1 MGRLFFV
8 VVMTYLRPFD
18 PILCTSEILGSKSAF
33 MMLLSFSQNTS
44 NSVTPLMHN
53 DYVKGYP
60 NPRPIEPKE
69 APIITNHMTEEQS
82 TWLTVFADELGKRVK
97 NFKDGDDIRQEQVLN
112 VLWQIKKY
120 IERYPN
126 PRDAAKAMSYTGSIN
141 HGRDEAIERGEGVRR
156 NRYVGQF
163 PTRLN
168 DDGEEVAIDLV
179 DRNAIDPETQAADR
193 DECLRAVVVGLD
205 VENARPGG
213 EGVLRIE
220 YCVGSVCWLHI
231 CFHLRR

>member
-1 MGRLFFV
+1 
-8 VVMTYLRPFD
+8 
-18 PILCTSEILGSKSAF
+18 
-33 MMLLSFSQNTS
+33 
-44 NSVTPLMHN
+44 
-53 DYVKGYP
+53 
-60 NPRPIEPKE
+60 
-69 APIITNHMTEEQS
+69 MTEEQS
-82 TWLTVFADELGKRVK
+82 TWLTAFADELGKRVK

-126 PRDAAKAMSYTGSIN
+126 PRDAAKAMSYTGRIN

-179 DRNAIDPETQAADR
+179 DRNAIDPAALAADR
-193 DECLRAVVVGLD
+193 DLCRQAIKEIKPIAATGLALTAICGYD
-205 VENARPGG
+205 QSSAAAIAGVTRPYISRQMKQA
-213 EGVLRIE
+213 ERE
-220 YCVGSVCWLHI
+220 MQSN
-231 CFHLRR
+231 RQDAA